1 MTDSATRASQGCQLD
16 LFDAAAQHTTDAAY
30 KWMREE
36 CPVYQLPGR
45 NVFLITRYDD
55 IVNAAR
61 DVETFSNEF
70 TSPGVALGKGSAEIA
85 DELAAILG
93 GGYTQVSTMLTRDHP
108 AHTRFRRLTTR
119 AFTPRRVASW
129 GPEVERITTELIDGF
144 IDTGSVEFVS
154 QFAVPLPVRVIAH
167 ALGLPRG
174 RENDVKEWT
183 DHATASIG
191 ADPGDEARLAAAR
204 GLVAFQNYF
213 AAELRARR
221 DNPQDDFLTDLVNAE
236 IPAGDDDVEDR
247 RPLDTPEMLSVLHQL
262 VVAGNETTTS
272 LLGSAM
278 VMLADKPDIRDAVAH
293 DAAAARTVVDE
304 LLRLASP
311 AQGMFRV
318 ARKTVTVAGTQIPQ
332 GATVILMYASGN
344 RDPQRY
350 DRPDEILLDRS
361 ERQHLAFGHGI
372 HFCIGSHLSRMEA
385 EVALTQ
391 LCRRIDR
398 LWLIGEPQYKP
409 SFVLS
414 GPRLLNLGFTTHSPM
429 KGLTP

>member
-1 MTDSATRASQGCQLD
+1 VTDSATHASQGCQLD
-16 LFDAAAQHTTDAAY
+16 LFEAAAAHTTDAVF

-36 CPVYQLPGR
+36 YPVYQLPGR
-45 NVFLITRYDD
+45 KVFLITRYDD

-70 TSPGVALGKGSAEIA
+70 TSPGVALGTGSPEIA

-93 GGYTQVSTMLTRDHP
+93 RGYTQVSTMLTRDPP

-129 GPEVERITTELIDGF
+129 RPEVERITTELIDGF
-144 IDTGSVEFVS
+144 IDTGSVEFVW

-167 ALGLPRG
+167 ALGVPRG
-174 RENDVKEWT
+174 RENDIKEWT
-183 DHATASIG
+183 DHATAAIG

-213 AAELRARR
+213 VAELQARR
-221 DNPQDDFLTDLVNAE
+221 ENPQDDFLTDLVNAN
-236 IPAGDDDVEDR
+236 IPADDDDVEDR

-272 LLGSAM
+272 LLASAM
-278 VMLADKPDIRDAVAH
+278 VMLSERPEVRDAVAH
-293 DAAAARTVVDE
+293 DEAAARAVVDE
-304 LLRLASP
+304 LLRLSSP

-318 ARKTVTVAGTQIPQ
+318 VRNPVTVAGTDIPQ
-332 GATVILMYASGN
+332 GATAVLMYASGN
-344 RDPQRY
+344 RDPGHFN
-350 DRPDEILLDRS
+350 DPDELVLDRS

-414 GPRLLNLGFTTHSPM
+414 GPRLLNLGFTTCSTM
-429 KGLTP
+429 KGPTP